1 MQKNMHRQEKRAQT
15 ISIYAYDEFVWVIFI
30 TSKFN
35 WNSIVIIIPLATQL
49 VFNVFQEIFQEKL
62 SPTSRRAG
70 SWAQLSGGLKP
81 NKISCRTLKT

>member
-1 MQKNMHRQEKRAQT
+1 MQKNMHRQEKKAQT

-49 VFNVFQEIFQEKL
+49 VFNVFQE
-62 SPTSRRAG
+62 TSRRAG

-81 NKISCRTLKT
+81 KKKLVAGL

>member
-49 VFNVFQEIFQEKL
+49 VFNVFQE
-62 SPTSRRAG
+62 TSRRAG